1 MPGITISLF
10 GLGLLSGGTLLG
22 GLLVSIRSQSIQFWP
37 HGTRNWTFWLGWTAW
52 IVYVG
57 SLFGVAY
64 LDWWSWY
71 RPSTLLQIASLLLL
85 LAGALVSLWAVWRL
99 GFRESAGLEGQLNTD
114 GPYRYSRN
122 PQYVSYVTML
132 IGGAVIAGSW
142 MTAVLVLLGIAWFL
156 LAPLSEEPWLR
167 DQYGEAYE
175 AYRESVPR
183 FIGRPSQRPE
193 QQEHTNP
200 SRRDDP

>member
-1 MPGITISLF
+1 M
-10 GLGLLSGGTLLG
+10 
-22 GLLVSIRSQSIQFWP
+22 SIRSQSVRFWP
-37 HGTRNWTFWLGWTAW
+37 HGTRHWTFWLGWTAW
-52 IVYVG
+52 VVYVG

-99 GFRESAGLEGQLNTD
+99 GFRESTGLEGQLNTD

-167 DQYGEAYE
+167 DQYEEAYE
-175 AYRESVPR
+175 AHRESVPR
-183 FIGRPSQRPE
+183 FIGRPSQRPD